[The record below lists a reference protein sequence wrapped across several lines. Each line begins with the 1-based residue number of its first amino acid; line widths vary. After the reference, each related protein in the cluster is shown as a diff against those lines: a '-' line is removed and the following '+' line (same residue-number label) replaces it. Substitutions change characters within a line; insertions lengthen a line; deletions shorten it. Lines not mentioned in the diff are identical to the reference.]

1 MTADVLSPALLH
13 RPTPVDFD
21 FLHQA
26 AFAAMTHPGGRPW
39 RLRPVDRGVELR
51 ADGLHGLPPGGVG
64 LQTIRIAA
72 GMALLNMRLAV
83 AANGNCPVTVLLP
96 DRSRPR
102 VLAVLRGGSAAD
114 PTPGERAL
122 FGAAL
127 AMGRQAP
134 VVGPGPVPR
143 AVLNGVRSGAETE
156 RAWLRSIADAGE
168 RARIAE
174 QVPAVREYGTAGLL
188 VVVGSNHD
196 APAAHLH
203 AGQAAQ
209 RIALTSLILGHAAA
223 VAAWARR
230 PAVGR
235 PAAPVGGWARSLP
248 AVADGGGTARLAV
261 KRAASCC
268 TRAGEG
274 ADPAA
279 PVTSSPHGR
288 PVPDLAVLRGGEALV
303 QPALVQTTADPLE
316 RVETRFLRNILGG
329 EARSEPAVAKIGVR
343 PVVHGGGEGV
353 AADGGGVGAHRRA
366 PRSRIRC
373 GCG

>member
-1 MTADVLSPALLH
+1 MTADVLSPAMLH
-13 RPTPVDFD
+13 RPTPVEFD
-21 FLHQA
+21 FLRLA

-39 RLRPVDRGVELR
+39 RLWPVDRGVELR

-83 AANGNCPVTVLLP
+83 AAQGNCPVTVLLP
-96 DRSRPR
+96 DQSRPR

-122 FGAAL
+122 FAA
-127 AMGRQAP
+127 APAAGRQSP

-143 AVLNGVRSGAETE
+143 AVLNGVRSAAETE

-223 VAAWARR
+223 VAAWPVDLRSAG
-230 PAVGR
+230 PLPQSVGGPGLFPQLLMVVGR
-235 PAAPVGGWARSLP
+235 Q
-248 AVADGGGTARLAV
+248 D
-261 KRAASCC
+261 
-268 TRAGEG
+268 
-274 ADPAA
+274 
-279 PVTSSPHGR
+279 SP
-288 PVPDLAVLRGGEALV
+288 
-303 QPALVQTTADPLE
+303 
-316 RVETRFLRNILGG
+316 
-329 EARSEPAVAKIGVR
+329 
-343 PVVHGGGEGV
+343 
-353 AADGGGVGAHRRA
+353 
-366 PRSRIRC
+366 
-373 GCG
+373 